1 MTFDSPIVAEGEA
14 GEGAAA
20 ADAPAG
26 GDTGASAEN

>member
-14 GEGAAA
+14 GEGAAT

-26 GDTGASAEN
+26 GDIGEGAEN